1 VHRITKI
8 DYLYYLDPT
17 TKPTKEITNQ
27 TMDPES
33 AASVS
38 TSTNREL
45 NSNNAAT
52 TTYYIA
58 NDKENNAMNGTPIVT
73 IFIGI
78 GVAILIVVTAI
89 VVVVT
94 LALLYLQKKFSLPKP
109 KSDYDDSYSTLCRGE
124 TKQLQPH
131 SQQPPTDLYD
141 QIQLSPSTGQAEVTS
156 KQNINIPSSH
166 QPKVSPNIGKDQCNT
181 TSEQDNVST
190 SEQPRCAAIKKK
202 QKKKKHMKRRE
213 FPKNASAGEKEME
226 GTVLCSHSAL
236 DTKKNQI
243 KQRGAT
249 PISVHSTESP
259 EALYSAVKKKP
270 KANRDK
276 EEKVPPPP
284 PHSIEELY
292 TAVKKNVQGSAM
304 EEEEGPPQIP
314 PHTIEDLYTAVMKKP
329 KGDSTDTGT
338 DGAPP
343 IPPHTVD
350 DC

>member
-1 VHRITKI
+1 M
-8 DYLYYLDPT
+8 
-17 TKPTKEITNQ
+17 KPIEEITNQ
-27 TMDPES
+27 MMDSEF
-33 AASVS
+33 ANS

-45 NSNNAAT
+45 NSHT
-52 TTYYIA
+52 TTYNIA
-58 NDKENNAMNGTPIVT
+58 NDTQINAMNGTPMVT

-78 GVAILIVVTAI
+78 GVAILTVVTVI

-94 LALLYLQKKFSLPKP
+94 LALLYLRKKSSLPK
-109 KSDYDDSYSTLCRGE
+109 STSAYDDSYSTLCRGE

-141 QIQLSPSTGQAEVTS
+141 HIQLTPSTGQAEITS

-166 QPKVSPNIGKDQCNT
+166 QINVSPNIGKDQYNT
-181 TSEQDNVST
+181 ISEQDNVST
-190 SEQPRCAAIKKK
+190 SEQLRCAAVKKNKKK
-202 QKKKKHMKRRE
+202 NKHMKRKE
-213 FPKNASAGEKEME
+213 FPRNASTVEKNIA
-226 GTVLCSHSAL
+226 LCSNSAL
-236 DTKKNQI
+236 DKADNQTI
-243 KQRGAT
+243 VT
-249 PISVHSTESP
+249 PTSVHTTEPP

-270 KANRDK
+270 KADRDK
-276 EEKVPPPP
+276 EEKVPPPS
-284 PHSIEELY
+284 PHSVEELY
-292 TAVKKNVQGSAM
+292 TAVKKNIRGSAM
-304 EEEEGPPQIP
+304 EEEEGAPQIP